1 MGSIFSKA
9 EEIKNEQKRAA
20 ICIVVETSGST
31 PRKQGSKM
39 IVYADGS
46 IFGSIGGGSVE
57 KEVAVKAIELIGSG
71 TPAKFAFNLEDDL
84 AMHCGGTMEVYIEPI
99 NPSQKLYIFGG
110 GHIGKAVAFF
120 ARELDFSVTVFDP
133 RENIFHDPA
142 FTGCSCINSDY
153 FSSIED
159 AVFDENT
166 YCVIVTPKH
175 LYDEEILARL
185 SKKPHSYI
193 GMIGSGRKIEL
204 LKKRFLE
211 EKIMSPEEL
220 EKVDMP
226 IGIRFRAN
234 TPQEIAISILAKLID
249 VRNSLI
255 NNNS

>member
-20 ICIVVETSGST
+20 ICIVVDTQGST

-57 KEVAVKAIELIGSG
+57 KEVIHKAVELIASG
-71 TPAKFAFNLEDDL
+71 QPVKCTFNLEKDL

-99 NPSQKLYIFGG
+99 NPSQKLYIFGA
-110 GHIGKAVAFF
+110 GHIGKAVALF

-133 RENIFHDPA
+133 RENIFQDPV
-142 FTGCSCINSDY
+142 FTGCTCINKDY
-153 FSSIED
+153 FSSIEE
-159 AVFDENT
+159 ASFDENI

-175 LYDEEILARL
+175 LYDEDVLAKL
-185 SKKPHSYI
+185 SKKPHAYI
-193 GMIGSGRKIEL
+193 GMIGSSRKIEL

-211 EKIMSPEEL
+211 EKIMSREEL
-220 EKVDMP
+220 EKIDMP

-255 NNNS
+255 NSNS